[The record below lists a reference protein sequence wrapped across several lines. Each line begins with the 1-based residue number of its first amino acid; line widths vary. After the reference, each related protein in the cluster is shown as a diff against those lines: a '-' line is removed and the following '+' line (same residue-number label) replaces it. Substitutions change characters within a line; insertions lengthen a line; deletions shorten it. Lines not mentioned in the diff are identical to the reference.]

1 MDEFETFLR
10 KFELTLDKIHDNSL
24 FMAVLEDFNAK
35 SNNWCKTDIT
45 SIWRL

>member
-24 FMAVLEDFNAK
+24 FMAVVLEDFNAK

-45 SIWRL
+45 SI